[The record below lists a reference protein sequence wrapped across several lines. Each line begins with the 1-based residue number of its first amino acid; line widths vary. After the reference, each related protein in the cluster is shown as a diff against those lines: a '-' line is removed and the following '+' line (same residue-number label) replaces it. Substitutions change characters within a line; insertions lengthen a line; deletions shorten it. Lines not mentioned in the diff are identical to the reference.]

1 MKQIKINYR
10 LFVAI
15 SAIVMSCN
23 KPNKNVSME
32 NINSS
37 IFPVGN
43 KVDNKNFV
51 GNAYLQV
58 LTERDKNNDYV
69 IGSVTFDPGAR
80 NNWHSHP
87 KGQVLLVTEGE
98 GIYQERGKPA
108 RRIKKGNIVKI
119 PENTEHWHGAT
130 MENKLVHIA
139 VTSYEGDSNSSWF
152 EPVNE
157 NDYKQAN
164 EL

>member
-1 MKQIKINYR
+1 
-10 LFVAI
+10 
-15 SAIVMSCN
+15 
-23 KPNKNVSME
+23 ME